1 MAKKCTNWYCNLRNI
16 LFRYYEKN
24 SGKNSVYEIS
34 GREIEYIYGA
44 YQNPYRDYGGDEM
57 ERFYFLEIM
66 DRKGNKQ
73 EIEIQELEFK
83 PKKTYRIVQDSLGKI
98 PFYDEGKRKIKY

>member
-1 MAKKCTNWYCNLRNI
+1 
-16 LFRYYEKN
+16 
-24 SGKNSVYEIS
+24 
-34 GREIEYIYGA
+34 
-44 YQNPYRDYGGDEM
+44 M
-57 ERFYFLEIM
+57 ERVYFLGIM